1 MDRGKFVRIKW
12 TDYTWNKYADG
23 NTDGTKRRRKYRYD
37 AKKYW
42 NHLRT
47 LDIEIKSEIK
57 FLKNQLLA
65 KDTFLR
71 DEIMFLRRQL
81 SEALTKKGDTSTYLS
96 SSP

>member
-1 MDRGKFVRIKW
+1 MEELSEQTIPETNIQTEIQMAQKE
-12 TDYTWNKYADG
+12 YG
-23 NTDGTKRRRKYRYD
+23 NTDIMLKNVGIIYERLIS
-37 AKKYW
+37 
-42 NHLRT
+42 NL
-47 LDIEIKSEIK
+47 KSEIK

-71 DEIMFLRRQL
+71 DEITFLRRQL

>member
-1 MDRGKFVRIKW
+1 MEELSEQTIPETNIQTEIQMAQKE
-12 TDYTWNKYADG
+12 YG
-23 NTDGTKRRRKYRYD
+23 NTDIMLENVGIIYERLIS
-37 AKKYW
+37 
-42 NHLRT
+42 NL
-47 LDIEIKSEIK
+47 KSEIK

-71 DEIMFLRRQL
+71 DEITFLHRQL